1 MGTYAKARLFN
12 VALPAANTNLLS
24 QDITMAFDL
33 TQLRIH
39 IATTKQGKLS
49 MKRTEIVTGITITE
63 ALSTTNQGAD
73 EGWTYIVPTRAIS
86 KFNFTY
92 SATGGTILVFQVDE
106 VE

>member
-12 VALPAANTNLLS
+12 VALPAADTNMLS
-24 QDITMAFDL
+24 HDITPVFDL
-33 TQLRIH
+33 TQLRVH
-39 IATTKQGKLS
+39 LATTKQGKLS
-49 MKRTEIVTGITITE
+49 MKRTEISTGVTISE
-63 ALSTTNQGAD
+63 VLSAANQGAN

-86 KFNFTY
+86 RFNFTY